1 MILLDYHNVIIKN
14 TLKTRLNEEKYDP
27 IDMTVADFDG
37 VTYHL
42 STPESKTTIQISL
55 GWACAKELF
64 DYGAK
69 DILKREYGSLLL
81 DTAEQGYD
89 VSLSIDL
96 EKVSNEPDERD
107 ELIKKISLLKRNL
120 LAAPFEIA
128 FKEQEE
134 CEKEQ
139 KTELNSQLMAVHY
152 REEEAIY
159 IKSNFD
165 RVTVIFSTTFKD
177 ETDKVFGKVFLQ
189 EFVDARRRVPAL
201 QNAPQVLYSIREPPR
216 ELSHLNLKD
225 NDDISYVTFVLFPN
239 HFAKGD
245 AREET
250 ISRIQIF
257 RDYLHYHIKCS
268 KAYMH
273 TRMRARV
280 RDFLKVLNRAKPE
293 VQNAEKKTASGRT
306 FVRRA

>member
-14 TLKTRLNEEKYDP
+14 TLESRLKEQKFES

-37 VTYHL
+37 VSYHI
-42 STPESKTTIQISL
+42 STPDTKTIVHISL
-55 GWACAKELF
+55 GWSCAPQLF
-64 DYGAK
+64 GYGAQEV
-69 DILKREYGSLLL
+69 LKREYGDWLSSNP
-81 DTAEQGYD
+81 EHGYD
-89 VSLSIDL
+89 VTLVVDL
-96 EKVSNEPDERD
+96 EKVAPEEVDEVVR
-107 ELIKKISLLKRNL
+107 KISLLKRNL
-120 LAAPFEIA
+120 LAAPFERA
-128 FKEQEE
+128 FGEQEE
-134 CEKEQ
+134 YEKQESPQ
-139 KTELNSQLMAVHY
+139 VNSELMTIQY
-152 REEEAIY
+152 REHEAIY
-159 IKSNFD
+159 VKSNHD
-165 RVTVIFSTTFKD
+165 RITVIFSTTFKD
-177 ETDKVFGKVFLQ
+177 ETDKIFGKVFLQ

-201 QNAPQVLYSIREPPR
+201 QNAPQVLYSIREPPM
-216 ELSHLNLKD
+216 ELRHLNLKD
-225 NDDISYVTFVLFPN
+225 SEDISYVTFVLFPN
-239 HFAKGD
+239 HFTRGD

-306 FVRRA
+306 FIRRA